1 LADGNGEAAR
11 QGGTL
16 HEAIRDGLVSAVFS
30 GTGGSS
36 GDVVQVRVTRRRG
49 SGRLHLSVIPG
60 SKLISATAGVQNMVL
75 LGVRGRDMGGGQ
87 YRPESEIVVDGTP
100 VTYILSAACAE
111 FEKENPGDSTRFALE
126 EPGDPVLACIA
137 RLGADQPIPT
147 FQAAVWMH
155 TDKAS
160 YSLVSSRFEVSR
172 VQWAAGE
179 ALLRSCLPASSLGP

>member
-1 LADGNGEAAR
+1 MTDRNGEPSR
-11 QGGTL
+11 QGTL
-16 HEAIRDGLVSAVFS
+16 HEAIRNGLISAVFS

-49 SGRLHLSVIPG
+49 SGRLRLSVIPG
-60 SKLISATAGVQNMVL
+60 SKLISATADVQNMVL

-87 YRPESEIVVDGTP
+87 YIPESEIVVDGTS
-100 VTYILSAACAE
+100 VTYILSAACAD
-111 FEKENPGDSTRFALE
+111 FDKENPGNSTRFTLE

-137 RLGADQPIPT
+137 RLGADRPIPT

-172 VQWAAGE
+172 AEWAAGE
-179 ALLRSCLPASSLGP
+179 RLLRSCLPASSGGR